1 MLLLEGLK
9 RRVKQSSEQATT
21 QGQAHLQFAQNPP
34 SNQKLQKSLPFL
46 PPAWQHSANL
56 KRLINR
62 QIINK
67 TQLPTTA
74 HKQCGV

>member
-1 MLLLEGLK
+1 MILIEGLK
-9 RRVKQSSEQATT
+9 RRVKQSLEQATT

-62 QIINK
+62 RLINK
-67 TQLPTTA
+67 TQLPTSGHTPL
-74 HKQCGV
+74 GV